1 MDERNPCTTYTWFS
15 YSPIQNTW
23 RIFGSAI
30 VYFVL
35 RGHFIPG
42 EKCIIY
48 VGPRW
53 RNGLVEKLEEKMDGF
68 FCFSHY
74 IFCILYLISDI
85 LHLISDIW
93 HFVSYILYFI
103 SDILYNIFCILY
115 LTSDILHLTSDI
127 LYNIFYIMYCIVFW
141 IFKVRLF
148 RKFWKV
154 RIFRVWI
161 FWIVRKF

>member
-23 RIFGSAI
+23 RIFGSVI
-30 VYFVL
+30 VFLEV

-53 RNGLVEKLEEKMDGF
+53 RNGGWRNWRRKWMD
-68 FCFSHY
+68 FSVFLIVVHRFY
-74 IFCILYLISDI
+74 ILHSTFCILYFAFYI
-85 LHLISDIW
+85 LYSSFM
-93 HFVSYILYFI
+93 HFIFYILYSVSYIWH
-103 SDILYNIFCILY
+103 SV
-115 LTSDILHLTSDI
+115 SDI

-148 RKFWKV
+148 RKFWKI